1 MNKMAKKSLAVMLS
15 LLMLV
20 AVFANCITALADE
33 PIVLDFLMYV
43 SGAHNGAARYQ
54 AMVDRFNEKFAG
66 KYEVRIQSIIQDDY
80 DDKVKQ
86 LASVDQLPTLM
97 YSMNDS
103 GWVSGFVADNNL
115 SYDFGPWLDEHPAI
129 KDLLIPQSLE
139 FCTRNGRVYCLPMLT
154 VSPIG
159 LFYNTAVYN
168 PDKAIGAMTLDEFL
182 ESLGDLKISFMT
194 AENAWG
200 TMLFYSA
207 LLGAEPGGVELLSQY
222 GLNNHFITDFS
233 GDVWLNATTKFQ
245 KVLQGYAASNTIG
258 AAFGDAQNVFMNNES
273 AAIMN
278 GPWMFGQFDP
288 ENADAVKNW
297 GEGFDGRAVKAAIYP
312 DNVCVSTDYV
322 LGQYWISEAAS
333 DAQKEIAL
341 AFIEFVYQ
349 PEELELRMLQE
360 GNVCPNYTPS
370 AAFLEAAG
378 ENPLLQ
384 SYLAAFNEG
393 TVYAPRFDMVVYDSV
408 ANPGFPNLL
417 PGLIRGT
424 LTPEQF
430 LAELT
435 AASLEAQAQGN

>member
-1 MNKMAKKSLAVMLS
+1 MFKLVKKPLAVMLS
-15 LLMLV
+15 LLMM
-20 AVFANCITALADE
+20 ASVFAGCALADG

-54 AMVDRFNEKFAG
+54 AMVDRFNEKYAG
-66 KYEVRIQSIIQDDY
+66 QYEVVIQPIIQDDY
-80 DDKVKQ
+80 DAKVKQ
-86 LASVDQLPTLM
+86 LAGVGQMPTLM

-103 GWVSGFVADNNL
+103 GWVSDYVANNQL
-115 SYDFGPWLDEHPAI
+115 SYDFGPWLEEHPEI

-139 FCTRNGRVYCLPMLT
+139 FCTRGGRVYCLPMLT

-168 PDKAIGAMTLDEFL
+168 PDKAIGDMTLEEFT

-200 TMLFYSA
+200 TMLFFSS

-222 GLNNHFITDFS
+222 GLDGYFITDFS
-233 GDVWLNATTKFQ
+233 DPLWLSAVTKLQ
-245 KVLQGYAASNTIG
+245 EVLQGYAASNTIG
-258 AAFGDAQNVFMNNES
+258 AAFADAQNLFVGNVT

-288 ENADAVKNW
+288 NNADAVANW
-297 GEGFDGRAVKAAIYP
+297 SNDFDGTKVKAAIYP
-312 DNVCVSTDYV
+312 NNICVSTDYV

-333 DAQKEIAL
+333 DEQKEVAL

-360 GNVCPNYTPS
+360 GNVCPNYKPS
-370 AAFLEAAG
+370 DAFLEAAA

-384 SYLAAFNEG
+384 SYLGSFNEN

-417 PGLIRGT
+417 PGLIMGT
-424 LTPEQF
+424 MTPQEF
-430 LAELT
+430 VDELARF
-435 AASLEAQAQGN
+435 SLEAQAQGH